1 VRFASSPRSLIVAAL
16 ALGVAAILAVSFII
30 MPARGR
36 AQSAVAACGDA
47 SAPYAEVQI
56 DTFPRID
63 LELARTPQE
72 HELGLMYRE
81 VLPPDSG
88 MLFIYTF
95 ESHEAYWMYH
105 TLLPLSIAFIDR
117 SGSIVDI
124 LDMPRLS
131 NPDDVQ
137 EAGRTVYPS
146 AAPYWYAL
154 EVNQGWFVQ
163 HGVGIGQQITFCLG
177 T

>member
-1 VRFASSPRSLIVAAL
+1 MAAL
-16 ALGVAAILAVSFII
+16 AIGVAAALAVSFII
-30 MPARGR
+30 MPGRGR

-56 DTFPRID
+56 DTFPRLD

-81 VLPPDSG
+81 YLPPDSG
-88 MLFIYTF
+88 MVFIYTF

-124 LDMPRLS
+124 KDMPRLN
-131 NPDDVQ
+131 NPDDMQ

-154 EVNQGWFVQ
+154 EVNQGWFVE
-163 HGVGIGQQITFCLG
+163 HGVGVGQQITFCLG

>member
-1 VRFASSPRSLIVAAL
+1 
-16 ALGVAAILAVSFII
+16 

-36 AQSAVAACGDA
+36 AQTAVAACGDPI
-47 SAPYAEVQI
+47 APYAEVQI
-56 DTFPRID
+56 DTYPRLD

-72 HELGLMYRE
+72 HELGLMFRE
-81 VLPPDSG
+81 DLPPDSG

-117 SGSIVDI
+117 SGTIVDI
-124 LDMPRLS
+124 KDMPRLS

-137 EAGRTVYPS
+137 EAARTVYPS

-154 EVNQGWFVQ
+154 EVNQGWFVH
-163 HGVGIGQQITFCLG
+163 HGVGVGQQITFCLG